1 MSPAI
6 GSASASSL
14 SGLDVSARRAATAA
28 SNIANV
34 RSLSPQNT
42 DDVAGFRPLELQQ
55 ISDDRAEIR
64 AADVRALQTY
74 EPNNPDADADG
85 IVSRANIDLGL
96 EFSELIIA
104 QRSFE
109 ANIAALKA
117 ADEMLGDLF
126 DAKA

>member
-6 GSASASSL
+6 SSASASSL

-42 DDVAGFRPLELQQ
+42 DDVTGFRLLELQQ
-55 ISDDRAEIR
+55 VSDDRAEIR

-85 IVSRANIDLGL
+85 TVSRANVSLDR
-96 EFSELIIA
+96 EFNQLLVA
-104 QRSFE
+104 QRAFE
-109 ANIAALKA
+109 ANLAALKA
-117 ADEMLGDLF
+117 AEEMLGDMF
-126 DAKA
+126 DTKA